1 MWIRLGF
8 LTAWIFLMNVGA
20 IEVVLVAPGRT
31 GATVI
36 QAGSHVL
43 PVSYG
48 MEEAQSWGIWVCKRC
63 ELLSP
68 FRGEFTH

>member
-8 LTAWIFLMNVGA
+8 LTAWSFLMNVGA
-20 IEVVLVAPGRT
+20 IEVVLVTPGRT

-36 QAGSHVL
+36 QAGSHGL

-48 MEEAQSWGIWVCKRC
+48 MEEAQS
-63 ELLSP
+63 
-68 FRGEFTH
+68 